1 MKKKII
7 LIAIIILILCI
18 IIALYW
24 QRKNKVYTPDEL
36 SITLRNVLEVE
47 FLDKVRVAD
56 FVTLKEGKIKDNYLI
71 DTTIVGDKTIDFVV
85 QKKGRDYKTS
95 FNIKV
100 VDSTEPT
107 VGLKSTYYL
116 TVGAEDNLKDKIMCG
131 DNYDDNP
138 VCEIKGEYDLNTAG
152 TYNLEIMATDSS
164 NNTVTKE
171 FTLVVKEPV
180 KKEDNNEKTVEKE
193 HKVTLFSDIV
203 AKHKNENTQIGIDI
217 SKWQGDVDFN
227 ALKNAG
233 VEFVI
238 IRVGSAGG
246 IGKDRFVDSKFV
258 QNITRANEA
267 KIPVG
272 IYYYSY
278 ADNSKRA
285 VEDAKWILKQIEA
298 YDVELPIAF
307 DWENWASF
315 NKYHISFYHLTKM
328 AEDYLDVFKKAGY
341 EGILYSSKYYLE
353 NIWLDTSYDKWLAHY
368 VDNTTYEGDYS
379 YWQLCENGR
388 VDGIKGDVDIDIRY
402 LR

>member
-1 MKKKII
+1 MRKRII
-7 LIAIIILILCI
+7 LLTIIIIIFGI

-24 QRKNKVYTPDEL
+24 QRRNKVYTTDEL
-36 SITLRNVLEVE
+36 NITLRNILEVE
-47 FLDKVRVAD
+47 FLDKVRVSD

-71 DTTIVGDKTIDFVV
+71 NTTIVGDKTIDFVM

-100 VDSTEPT
+100 VDSIEPT
-107 VGLKSTYYL
+107 VWLKNTYYV
-116 TVGAEDNLKDKIMCG
+116 TVGAEDNFKDKIMCG

-138 VCEIKGEYDLNTAG
+138 VCEIKGEYDLNTSG
-152 TYNLEIMATDSS
+152 TYNLEFVATDSS
-164 NNTVTKE
+164 NNTVTKD
-171 FTLVVKEPV
+171 FTIVVREPV
-180 KKEDNNEKTVEKE
+180 KSDNKNEKTDARE

-203 AKHKNENTQIGIDI
+203 DKHKNENTQIGIDI

-238 IRVGSAGG
+238 IRVGSAEG
-246 IGKDRFVDSKFV
+246 IGKDRFVDSKFI

-285 VEDAKWILKQIEA
+285 VEDAKWILKQIKG
-298 YDVELPIAF
+298 YDVELPIVF
-307 DWENWASF
+307 DWENWANF

-341 EGILYSSKYYLE
+341 EGMLYSSKYYLE

-379 YWQLCENGR
+379 FWQLCDNGR
-388 VDGIKGDVDIDIRY
+388 VDGISGDVDIDIRY
-402 LR
+402 LD